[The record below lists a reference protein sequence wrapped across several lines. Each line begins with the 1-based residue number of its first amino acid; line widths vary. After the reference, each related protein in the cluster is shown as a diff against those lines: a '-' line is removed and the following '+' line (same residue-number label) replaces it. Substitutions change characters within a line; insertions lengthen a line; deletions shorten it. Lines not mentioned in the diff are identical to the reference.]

1 MNPFTENYVQSTELT
16 LNKRININ
24 NIPRGMNNLE
34 NDEHLSNSPPPT
46 IHILHNEKTNLSKWY
61 IIHMPELLF
70 LAYHIVE
77 NEEDAEDIVS
87 GFFEKIVRLTN
98 EKSHSL
104 VLSSDF
110 DLLGYFR
117 ISIKNACLDHL
128 RRKKIKNKILSHLED
143 TLQYWKQP
151 EVNELMEDER
161 IEFLLLNLPLRERQ
175 IFKMHLDGMKNHEI
189 SASLGLSEI
198 TIRNTLHNARKRIRK
213 IWTNYMH

>member
-1 MNPFTENYVQSTELT
+1 MKPFTENNFQSTKLT

-24 NIPRGMNNLE
+24 NIPSGMNNLE
-34 NDEHLSNSPPPT
+34 NEEHISNSPPPVM
-46 IHILHNEKTNLSKWY
+46 HILHKESDNLSNWY
-61 IIHMPELLF
+61 VIHMPELLF

-77 NEEDAEDIVS
+77 NEADAEDIVS

-98 EKSHSL
+98 ENSHSL
-104 VLSSDF
+104 ILGSDF

-128 RRKKIKNKILSHLED
+128 RRKKIKIKVHSHLED

-175 IFKMHLDGMKNHEI
+175 IFNMHLEGLKNHEI

>member
-1 MNPFTENYVQSTELT
+1 MSPFTENYFQSTELT

-24 NIPRGMNNLE
+24 NIPSGMNNLE
-34 NDEHLSNSPPPT
+34 NDEHLSNSPPD
-46 IHILHNEKTNLSKWY
+46 IHAYHNEPANLSSWY

-98 EKSHSL
+98 ENSHSL

-128 RRKKIKNKILSHLED
+128 RRKKIKIKILSHLED

-151 EVNELMEDER
+151 EVNALMEDER
-161 IEFLLLNLPLRERQ
+161 IEFLLFNLPLRERQ

-189 SASLGLSEI
+189 SADLGLSEI
-198 TIRNTLHNARKRIRK
+198 TVRNTLHNARKRIRSMWK
-213 IWTNYMH
+213 TFMR

>member
-1 MNPFTENYVQSTELT
+1 MKPFTENYFQSTKLT

-24 NIPRGMNNLE
+24 NIPSGMNNLE
-34 NDEHLSNSPPPT
+34 NDEHLSNSPPP
-46 IHILHNEKTNLSKWY
+46 IMQNLNKESDNLSNWY
-61 IIHMPELLF
+61 VIHMPELLF

-77 NEEDAEDIVS
+77 NEADAEDIVS
-87 GFFEKIVRLTN
+87 SFFEKIVRSTN
-98 EKSHSL
+98 ENSHSL
-104 VLSSDF
+104 ILGSDF

-128 RRKKIKNKILSHLED
+128 RRKKIKIKVLSHLED

-151 EVNELMEDER
+151 EVNDLMEDER

-175 IFKMHLDGMKNHEI
+175 IFKMHLDGLKNHEI

>member
-1 MNPFTENYVQSTELT
+1 MIPFTENYFQSTELT

-24 NIPRGMNNLE
+24 NIPSGMNNLE
-34 NDEHLSNSPPPT
+34 NDEHLSNSPPDT
-46 IHILHNEKTNLSKWY
+46 IKDFHNEHTNLSIWY
-61 IIHMPELLF
+61 VIHMPELLF

-98 EKSHSL
+98 ENSHSL

-128 RRKKIKNKILSHLED
+128 RRKKIKIKILSHLED

-151 EVNELMEDER
+151 EVNALMEDER

-189 SASLGLSEI
+189 SVELGLSEI
-198 TIRNTLHNARKRIRK
+198 TVRNTLHNARKRIRS
-213 IWTNYMH
+213 IWKTFMR

>member
-1 MNPFTENYVQSTELT
+1 MKPFTENNFQSTKLT
-16 LNKRININ
+16 LNKRINIK
-24 NIPRGMNNLE
+24 NIPSGMNNLE
-34 NDEHLSNSPPPT
+34 NNEHISNSPHP
-46 IHILHNEKTNLSKWY
+46 IKHDLNKESDNLSNWY
-61 IIHMPELLF
+61 VIHMPELLF

-77 NEEDAEDIVS
+77 NEADAEDIVS
-87 GFFEKIVRLTN
+87 SFFEKIVRSTN

-104 VLSSDF
+104 ILGSDF
-110 DLLGYFR
+110 DFLGYFR

-128 RRKKIKNKILSHLED
+128 RRKKIKNKVLSHLED

-213 IWTNYMH
+213 IWTTYMY

>member
-1 MNPFTENYVQSTELT
+1 
-16 LNKRININ
+16 
-24 NIPRGMNNLE
+24 MNNLE
-34 NDEHLSNSPPPT
+34 NDEHLSNSPPD
-46 IHILHNEKTNLSKWY
+46 IMHVFHNEQASLSIWY
-61 IIHMPELLF
+61 VIHMPELLF

-87 GFFEKIVRLTN
+87 GFFEKIVRVTN
-98 EKSHSL
+98 ENSHSL

-128 RRKKIKNKILSHLED
+128 RRKKLKIKILTHLED

-189 SASLGLSEI
+189 SADLGLSEI
-198 TIRNTLHNARKRIRK
+198 TVRNTLHNARKRIRS
-213 IWTNYMH
+213 IWKTFMR

>member
-1 MNPFTENYVQSTELT
+1 
-16 LNKRININ
+16 
-24 NIPRGMNNLE
+24 MNNLE
-34 NDEHLSNSPPPT
+34 NDEHLSNSPPP
-46 IHILHNEKTNLSKWY
+46 IIQDLNKESDNLSNWY
-61 IIHMPELLF
+61 VIHMPELLF

-77 NEEDAEDIVS
+77 NEADAEDIVS
-87 GFFEKIVRLTN
+87 SFFEKIVRLTN
-98 EKSHSL
+98 ENSHSL
-104 VLSSDF
+104 ILGSDF

-128 RRKKIKNKILSHLED
+128 RRKKIKIKVLSHLED

-189 SASLGLSEI
+189 SVSLVLSEI
-198 TIRNTLHNARKRIRK
+198 TVRNTLHNARKSIRK
-213 IWTNYMH
+213 VWTTYMH

>member
-1 MNPFTENYVQSTELT
+1 MSPFTENYFQSTELT

-24 NIPRGMNNLE
+24 NIPSGMNNLE
-34 NDEHLSNSPPPT
+34 NDEHLSNSPPD
-46 IHILHNEKTNLSKWY
+46 IHANHNEQANLSNWY

-98 EKSHSL
+98 ENSHSL

-128 RRKKIKNKILSHLED
+128 RRKKIKIKILSHLED

-151 EVNELMEDER
+151 EVNALMEDER
-161 IEFLLLNLPLRERQ
+161 IEFLLFNLPLRERQ

-189 SASLGLSEI
+189 SADLVLSEI
-198 TIRNTLHNARKRIRK
+198 TVRNTLHNARKRIRSMWK
-213 IWTNYMH
+213 TFML

>member
-1 MNPFTENYVQSTELT
+1 MKPFTENYFQSTKLT

-24 NIPRGMNNLE
+24 NIPSGMNNLE
-34 NDEHLSNSPPPT
+34 NDEHLSPSSSAM
-46 IHILHNEKTNLSKWY
+46 HVVHNEPDNLSRWY
-61 IIHMPELLF
+61 VIQMPELLF

-77 NEEDAEDIVS
+77 NEADAEDIVA

-98 EKSHSL
+98 ENSHSL
-104 VLSSDF
+104 ILGSDF

-128 RRKKIKNKILSHLED
+128 RKKKIKIKVLSHLED

-189 SASLGLSEI
+189 SVSLGLSEI
-198 TIRNTLHNARKRIRK
+198 TVRNTLHNARKRIRK
-213 IWTNYMH
+213 VWTTYMH

>member
-1 MNPFTENYVQSTELT
+1 
-16 LNKRININ
+16 
-24 NIPRGMNNLE
+24 MNNLE
-34 NDEHLSNSPPPT
+34 NDEHLSNSPPP
-46 IHILHNEKTNLSKWY
+46 IIQDLNKESDNLSNWY
-61 IIHMPELLF
+61 VIHMPELLF

-77 NEEDAEDIVS
+77 NEADAEDIVS
-87 GFFEKIVRLTN
+87 SFFEKIVHLTN
-98 EKSHSL
+98 ENSHSL
-104 VLSSDF
+104 ILGSDF

-128 RRKKIKNKILSHLED
+128 RRKKIKIKVLSHLED

-175 IFKMHLDGMKNHEI
+175 IFKMHLEGMKNHEI

-213 IWTNYMH
+213 IWTTYMY

>member
-1 MNPFTENYVQSTELT
+1 MHVFHN
-16 LNKRININ
+16 
-24 NIPRGMNNLE
+24 
-34 NDEHLSNSPPPT
+34 EHANLSN
-46 IHILHNEKTNLSKWY
+46 WY
-61 IIHMPELLF
+61 VIHMPELLF

-98 EKSHSL
+98 ENSHSL

-128 RRKKIKNKILSHLED
+128 RRKKMKIKILSHLED

-151 EVNELMEDER
+151 EVNELIEDER

-189 SASLGLSEI
+189 SVELGLSEI
-198 TIRNTLHNARKRIRK
+198 TVRNTLHNARKRIRS
-213 IWTNYMH
+213 IWKTFMR

>member
-1 MNPFTENYVQSTELT
+1 MKPFTENYFQSTKLT

-24 NIPRGMNNLE
+24 NIPSGMNNLE
-34 NDEHLSNSPPPT
+34 NDEHLSNSP
-46 IHILHNEKTNLSKWY
+46 HDLNKESDNLSNWY
-61 IIHMPELLF
+61 TIHMPELLF

-77 NEEDAEDIVS
+77 NEADAEDIVS
-87 GFFEKIVRLTN
+87 SFFEKIVRLTN
-98 EKSHSL
+98 ENSHSL
-104 VLSSDF
+104 ILGSEF

-128 RRKKIKNKILSHLED
+128 RRKKIKIKVLSHLED

-189 SASLGLSEI
+189 SASLELSEI

-213 IWTNYMH
+213 IWTTYIY